1 MNDYFSEFI
10 QNLKFYR
17 SQKKLSQAKLAEL
30 CDCSYGMI
38 GAIESGR
45 SKPSFDMILAIS
57 SALNVH
63 PADLFLRNTS
73 TNSIMMRHR
82 LQNLLVPGIIS
93 LIRQNFPE

>member
-1 MNDYFSEFI
+1 MDGYFSDFI

-17 SQKKLSQAKLAEL
+17 SEKKVSQAKLAEL
-30 CDCSYGMI
+30 CNCSYGMI

-45 SKPSFDMILAIS
+45 AKPSFDMILSIS

-73 TNSIMMRHR
+73 ATNTMMRHR